1 MFARGE
7 SGMQTSPRISIAV
20 IASREHPDTLRATL
34 QTLFSAAHKP
44 ATIDVVVNGNRLLAE
59 DIRGQIVSLYQ
70 QNSTE
75 ENSSVEFRLWFIGL
89 GDKAH
94 AWNTYVHRIWPGYG
108 ATFFVDGYVR
118 AFPNALQLLE
128 QGLDSGPDVWCSS
141 GVPSVGRSAGS
152 LRRRQ
157 FNDHGIHGNLF
168 CLSGEA
174 MQCARAKNFHL
185 PLGLY
190 RVDSTIEAVIK
201 YSFDPKDNAWN
212 ANRVYVESRASWE
225 TDEKRWWSWSDIKGQ
240 FKRLV
245 RQAQGDLEN
254 QAVRHHLTVCKRP
267 AEEMPYSASELVER
281 WILENPPQSGALLR
295 NPLRRYALDQVRK
308 SQSRFACSVLP
319 ERFDESA

>member
-7 SGMQTSPRISIAV
+7 SGMQTSSRISIAV
-20 IASREHPDTLRATL
+20 IASREHPDTLKATL
-34 QTLFSAAHKP
+34 QTLSSAAHKP

-59 DIRGQIVSLYQ
+59 DIRGQIVSLRQ
-70 QNSTE
+70 
-75 ENSSVEFRLWFIGL
+75 ENGNVEFRLWFIAL

-94 AWNTYVHRIWPGYG
+94 AWNTYVHRIWPEYG

-118 AFPNALQLLE
+118 AFPTALQFLE

-141 GVPSVGRSAGS
+141 GVPSVGRSSGS
-152 LRRRQ
+152 LRRLQ
-157 FNDHGIHGNLF
+157 FKDHGIHGNLF

-174 MQCARAKNFHL
+174 MQRARARSFHL

-201 YSFDPKDNAWN
+201 YSFDPKGSTWN

-240 FKRLV
+240 FKRLI

-267 AEEMPYSASELVER
+267 PEEMSGSVSELIER
-281 WILENPPQSGALLR
+281 WILENPTQSGALLR

-319 ERFDESA
+319 ERFDGSA